1 MFRTLTAFIISYILA
16 LPAVAFDVTDMS
28 DKERAIFHDEIRSYL
43 MENPKVIME
52 AVAVLEQRQGQEQMQ
67 ADIVLVTNNA
77 EQIFNDGYSFVGGNP
92 EGDITLVE
100 FVDYRC
106 GYCKK
111 AHGEVTKLLKTDGNI
126 RIILKEF
133 PILGEQSLLASRF
146 AIATKQISG
155 AQAYKG
161 ITDALMTFEGEIN
174 MRNLRR
180 LASTFGLDADGIEAQ
195 MDSPEVMQEI
205 AQTRTL
211 AQQLQISGTPTFIMQ
226 DELLRGYLPY
236 DQMKEL
242 IDAKRG

>member
-28 DKERAIFHDEIRSYL
+28 DKERAIFRDEIRSYL

>member
-28 DKERAIFHDEIRSYL
+28 DKERAIFRDEIRSYL

-133 PILGEQSLLASRF
+133 PILG
-146 AIATKQISG
+146 
-155 AQAYKG
+155 
-161 ITDALMTFEGEIN
+161 
-174 MRNLRR
+174 
-180 LASTFGLDADGIEAQ
+180 
-195 MDSPEVMQEI
+195 
-205 AQTRTL
+205 
-211 AQQLQISGTPTFIMQ
+211 
-226 DELLRGYLPY
+226 
-236 DQMKEL
+236 
-242 IDAKRG
+242 

>member
-1 MFRTLTAFIISYILA
+1 
-16 LPAVAFDVTDMS
+16 
-28 DKERAIFHDEIRSYL
+28 
-43 MENPKVIME
+43 
-52 AVAVLEQRQGQEQMQ
+52 
-67 ADIVLVTNNA
+67 
-77 EQIFNDGYSFVGGNP
+77 
-92 EGDITLVE
+92 
-100 FVDYRC
+100 
-106 GYCKK
+106 
-111 AHGEVTKLLKTDGNI
+111 
-126 RIILKEF
+126 
-133 PILGEQSLLASRF
+133 
-146 AIATKQISG
+146 
-155 AQAYKG
+155 
-161 ITDALMTFEGEIN
+161 

>member
-28 DKERAIFHDEIRSYL
+28 DKERAIFRDEIRSYL

-161 ITDALMTFEGEIN
+161 IADALMTFEGEIN

-205 AQTRTL
+205 VQTRTL

>member
-1 MFRTLTAFIISYILA
+1 
-16 LPAVAFDVTDMS
+16 
-28 DKERAIFHDEIRSYL
+28 
-43 MENPKVIME
+43 
-52 AVAVLEQRQGQEQMQ
+52 
-67 ADIVLVTNNA
+67 
-77 EQIFNDGYSFVGGNP
+77 
-92 EGDITLVE
+92 
-100 FVDYRC
+100 
-106 GYCKK
+106 
-111 AHGEVTKLLKTDGNI
+111 
-126 RIILKEF
+126 
-133 PILGEQSLLASRF
+133 
-146 AIATKQISG
+146 
-155 AQAYKG
+155 
-161 ITDALMTFEGEIN
+161 MTFEGEIN